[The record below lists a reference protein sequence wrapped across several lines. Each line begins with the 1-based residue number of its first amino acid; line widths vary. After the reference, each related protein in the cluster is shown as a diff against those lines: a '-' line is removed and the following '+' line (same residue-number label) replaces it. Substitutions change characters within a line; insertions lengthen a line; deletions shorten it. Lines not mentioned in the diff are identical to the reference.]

1 MKEIIHVL
9 DEGVVEKE
17 IPEVIKRSKG
27 IFVNSNDEIILGM
40 CNRNYHLI
48 GGHVDDGEDYIDC
61 LKREVLEET
70 GYVLKNNIGDCICTI
85 KYISKDKLYI
95 AKYFE
100 VFEDIIPD
108 MSKVN
113 LTEEEKQG
121 DFHYEFIKRDK
132 ILNVLRESLNT
143 CTHENVVLDTIKVLE
158 VYLGED
164 ND

>member
-1 MKEIIHVL
+1 M
-9 DEGVVEKE
+9 
-17 IPEVIKRSKG
+17 
-27 IFVNSNDEIILGM
+27 
-40 CNRNYHLI
+40 
-48 GGHVDDGEDYIDC
+48 
-61 LKREVLEET
+61 
-70 GYVLKNNIGDCICTI
+70 
-85 KYISKDKLYI
+85 
-95 AKYFE
+95 
-100 VFEDIIPD
+100 FEDIIPD